1 MVRFGGM
8 RTLALLVLAASACT
22 SSPTPPDKSFVAK
35 MCGNPPDAPGLD
47 FASETR
53 ADGSVVQCANNGEL
67 DADIKWRDN
76 MLTWENCVLS
86 LTAADVASGAI

>member
-1 MVRFGGM
+1 M
-8 RTLALLVLAASACT
+8 RTLALLVLAAAACT
-22 SSPTPPDKSFVAK
+22 SSPMTPPDKSFVAK
-35 MCGNPPDAPGLD
+35 MCGNPPLAPGLD
-47 FASETR
+47 FANETR

-67 DADIKWRDN
+67 DADIKWRDD

>member
-35 MCGNPPDAPGLD
+35 MCGNPPDAPVLSFGQ
-47 FASETR
+47 ETQP
-53 ADGSVVQCANNGEL
+53 DGTKVECAEDGQLTAESQ
-67 DADIKWRDN
+67 WR
-76 MLTWENCVLS
+76 MKIAMWEDCVLS
-86 LTAADVASGAI
+86 LSASDIGSGAL